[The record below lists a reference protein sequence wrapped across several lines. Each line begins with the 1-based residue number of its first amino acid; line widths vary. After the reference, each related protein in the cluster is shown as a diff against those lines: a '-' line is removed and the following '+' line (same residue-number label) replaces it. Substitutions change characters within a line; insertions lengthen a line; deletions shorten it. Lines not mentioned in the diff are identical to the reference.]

1 MKPSIEF
8 LQNQKTQ
15 IEENLRYARA
25 QKDADG
31 VTELV
36 FMLRDINAEIKQFY
50 PAAQGIPAT
59 MYHIFDKLALL
70 LVVGVLLS
78 GVGCKSLQRLPGLE
92 SPHETPNP
100 NAINPNDFYVTGTT
114 TKDYQSVYLN
124 ISSRTITVEV
134 MRPTENAWRT
144 LERPDVYDYF
154 DSYQLFT
161 IPTQGVHFGK
171 LAYHNS
177 AGGVTF
183 TSEPAAPTGTQ
194 YRIHSIAK

>member
-1 MKPSIEF
+1 MKNKMI
-8 LQNQKTQ
+8 
-15 IEENLRYARA
+15 
-25 QKDADG
+25 
-31 VTELV
+31 LV
-36 FMLRDINAEIKQFY
+36 AFV
-50 PAAQGIPAT
+50 
-59 MYHIFDKLALL
+59 ALF
-70 LVVGVLLS
+70 S
-78 GVGCKSLQRLPGLE
+78 VGCKSLQRLPGLE

-134 MRPTENAWRT
+134 MRPNATAWLT

-171 LAYHNS
+171 WAYHNS
-177 AGGVTF
+177 TGGVTF

-194 YRIHSIAK
+194 YRIHSVAK